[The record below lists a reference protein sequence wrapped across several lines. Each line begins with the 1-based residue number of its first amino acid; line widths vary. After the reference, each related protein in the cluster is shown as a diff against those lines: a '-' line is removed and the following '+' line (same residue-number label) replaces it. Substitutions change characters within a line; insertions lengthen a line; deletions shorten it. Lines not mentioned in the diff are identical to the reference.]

1 MKKTVQASVG
11 RIPFIFEEDAYEV
24 LRDYLHAIDQHF
36 SQTAGGKEVAE
47 DLEMRAGE
55 LLRECVS
62 EGRVVAL
69 SDVQKLMERLGS
81 VADITGGL
89 ASSAPAPGPAVKR
102 LYRNPDERVL
112 GGVCSGL
119 GAYFGLDPVWWRV
132 LWLVMLFFFGTGLIL
147 YLLLWLI
154 IPEART
160 PAEKLEMKGQPVTLD
175 KLSRSVQE
183 ETSRVIHQVNSS
195 RWKGLFRDLG
205 QAGEQLIGYTRRF
218 LEKMFSFFG
227 GLLSL
232 LSILVAAVVLLF
244 ILQLVAGEYAV
255 LEINQAGL
263 VLNSPTETVAWI
275 FPTPWEGW
283 LTLVA
288 LVLFLGIPSVMLA
301 VHGIRY
307 LAGRKQGVRW
317 LNAPLLSVWLV
328 MTGLLV
334 WSGIRLGRQFYS
346 HQYHEYNT
354 SWQGPREVLNIS
366 MAYPTVEQEGLALEA
381 VQLHLFRNTQDSLWR
396 LTIQKNSSGPTPT
409 HAAALASSLQY
420 TFSIRGDTLWLPP
433 VISLPVGTK
442 YRGQHVEIF
451 LYVPEGGR
459 LRFDRQA
466 AERLAHVPNVQ
477 GLEEGEMAPYEWVMT
492 NAGLSCV
499 GCKIKKEN

>member
-24 LRDYLHAIDQHF
+24 LKDYLHAIEQHF
-36 SQTAGGKEVAE
+36 SQTPGGKEVAE

-55 LLRECVS
+55 LLRETVAEGCV
-62 EGRVVAL
+62 VVL
-69 SDVQKLMERLGS
+69 NDVQKLMERLGS
-81 VADITGGL
+81 VKDITGGPT
-89 ASSAPAPGPAVKR
+89 SSAPAPRPVVKR

-112 GGVCSGL
+112 GGVCGGL
-119 GAYFGLDPVWWRV
+119 GAYFGLDPVWLRL
-132 LWLVMLFFFGTGLIL
+132 LWLVMIFFMGTGLIL

-160 PAEKLEMKGQPVTLD
+160 PAEKLEMKGQPLTLD
-175 KLSRSVQE
+175 QLSKSVQE
-183 ETSRVIHQVNSS
+183 ETSRIIHQVNTN
-195 RWKGLFRDLG
+195 RWKVFLRNVG
-205 QAGEQLIGYTRRF
+205 QFGEQMIGYTRRF
-218 LEKMFSFFG
+218 LQKVFRLLG
-227 GLLSL
+227 GVLSL
-232 LSILVAAVVLLF
+232 LSILIAALILF
-244 ILQLVAGEYAV
+244 FLVQLIAGELAV
-255 LEINQAGL
+255 FKINQSEL
-263 VLNSPTETVAWI
+263 VLHSPTDTVAWI

-307 LAGRKQGVRW
+307 LTGRKQGMSW
-317 LNAPLLSVWLV
+317 LNIPLFTVWLL

-334 WSGIRLGRQFYS
+334 WSGIRLARQFYS

-354 SWQGPREVLNIS
+354 SWPNHWNVLNIS
-366 MAYPTVEQEGLALEA
+366 MAYPTNEQEGLVLEA
-381 VQLHLFRNTQDSLWR
+381 VQLHIFRNTQDSLWG
-396 LTIQKNSSGPTPT
+396 LTLQKNSAGPTPT
-409 HAAALASSLQY
+409 HAAALASAIQY
-420 TFSIRGDTLWLPP
+420 TFHLRGDTLWLPP
-433 VISLPVGTK
+433 VICLPVGTK

-466 AERLAHVPNVQ
+466 AEHLAHVPNVQ
-477 GLEEGEMAPYEWVMT
+477 GLEDEEMVPYEWVMT
-492 NAGLSCV
+492 GAGLSCV
-499 GCKIKKEN
+499 GCKKKAE